1 MTRELLLLLFR
12 WGVTVCNKTGAC
24 SLLPLPVSLSLSSSS
39 HRVIMT
45 MIMNQTG
52 GMMATFF
59 SLCLPEG
66 GWIIISFLVV
76 VDVMRFF
83 IAVWIRLIFQSVVR
97 HVCALLSKLQRVN
110 KIFKTNRPH
119 HSRVYNNLSSSYSSS
134 SSSSSLV
141 YFNFTVDRVE
151 GHYIGRCCSK

>member
-66 GWIIISFLVV
+66 GWIIISFFGCCWCDEILHS
-76 VDVMRFF
+76 
-83 IAVWIRLIFQSVVR
+83 AVWIRLIFQSVVR

-119 HSRVYNNLSSSYSSS
+119 HSRVYNNLSSSSYS